1 MRKIPFP
8 PNERGI
14 AMIIVLLIVM
24 GLALLASGV
33 VLITTT
39 EVFVTRNEAF
49 GKEALYAA
57 EAGLKHAEMLMQ
69 SLNSRDQITM
79 MYQKSGAQTGVPSY
93 RGALIGYKFLDMNQS
108 SQPWVTG
115 QLDAGHRYELYVT
128 NNDPTEK
135 DTSGKP
141 IEADGVFYV
150 RCIGYANFGGGGVA
164 SGQASAT
171 AAAALPAARRML
183 EEEILLKAPLM
194 EASPDAFGGGP
205 GNTSIQRTY

>member
-1 MRKIPFP
+1 MRKIPIQ

-24 GLALLASGV
+24 ALALLASGV

-57 EAGLKHAEMLMQ
+57 EAGLKHAEILLK
-69 SLNSRDQITM
+69 SLNSRDQITT

-93 RGALIGYKFLDMNQS
+93 RGSVIGYKMLDMTSN
-108 SQPWVTG
+108 SQPWVVVS
-115 QLDAGHRYELYVT
+115 LDASHRYELYVA
-128 NNDPTEK
+128 NNDPNEK
-135 DTSGKP
+135 DTNGKP
-141 IEADGVFYV
+141 VEADGVFYV
-150 RCIGYANFGGGGVA
+150 RSIGYANFGGGGVA
-164 SGQASAT
+164 SGQSTAT
-171 AAAALPAARRML
+171 AAAGLPAARRLL
-183 EEEILLKAPLM
+183 EEEIFLKAPLM